1 MKLQSYLMGEWR
13 EGQGE
18 GVPVRDASTG
28 EVLARVTAEGLP
40 VKEAV
45 AWGRE
50 VGGKALLALGFQ
62 ERGRR
67 LRPWPSTSPS
77 GRRPSTASTPPR
89 GDEAGRL
96 VRRGRGDRGPLRL

>member
-40 VKEAV
+40 VRRFLRSELYSIAGSELGVGAEAVRARVTALGASLGPPWTSDEKEATAA
-45 AWGRE
+45 AWL
-50 VGGKALLALGFQ
+50 VLAG
-62 ERGRR
+62 
-67 LRPWPSTSPS
+67 LRN
-77 GRRPSTASTPPR
+77 GA
-89 GDEAGRL
+89 A
-96 VRRGRGDRGPLRL
+96 

>member
-45 AWGRE
+45 AWGRSGAE
-50 VGGKALLALGFQ
+50 GPGWAPGGG
-62 ERGRR
+62 
-67 LRPWPSTSPS
+67 
-77 GRRPSTASTPPR
+77 
-89 GDEAGRL
+89 
-96 VRRGRGDRGPLRL
+96 